1 MRIWNYTQQPSL
13 SFLFLYFCTQE
24 DTPKMKAKLEKIE
37 PIDNL
42 SLVDKV
48 EAQYT
53 RFFQRKWTP
62 SW

>member
-48 EAQYT
+48 EA
-53 RFFQRKWTP
+53 RILAFFKEKWTP